1 MKRQYH
7 AALGALMATAPF
19 FIATPKAVA
28 QQAWKPTHE
37 VTIVVPFTAGGG
49 SDTAARALAQSL
61 GKIWQQPVIVRNAP
75 GADGAIGA
83 KQVVAAKADGYTIL
97 LHQPT
102 LSLMRHLRALGDFD
116 PLANLTPVT
125 TVVQMVPALAA
136 SGKVPV
142 KNIDELIKHCKSAP
156 TPCSIGTV
164 TTTSKIYAKQL
175 AAETGLNNLIVV
187 SYRGA
192 SPMVTDVI
200 SNNVTMMF
208 TSIAAT
214 LPFYNKELNVVA
226 TLGKER
232 ARALPD
238 VPSIAEQGFSQ
249 FAQPSWNALF
259 VPKGTPENVIDS
271 IEKAVRTALTDSE
284 VRKTILESG
293 AEPVA
298 IDRAQ
303 FTRQVAAD
311 DERLSKLLTR
321 YPIQ

>member
-1 MKRQYH
+1 MV
-7 AALGALMATAPF
+7 AAPF
-19 FIATPKAVA
+19 LIATPKAIA
-28 QQAWKPTHE
+28 QQVWKPTHE

-75 GADGAIGA
+75 GADGFIGA
-83 KQVVAAKADGYTIL
+83 KQVVEAKPDGYTML

-102 LSLMRHLRALGDFD
+102 LTLMKHLRALDDFD

-125 TVVQMVPALAA
+125 TVVQMVPALAV

-142 KNIDELIKHCKSAP
+142 KNIDELIKHCKSVQ

-200 SNNVTMMF
+200 ANNVTMMF

-214 LPFYNKELNVVA
+214 LPFYQKGILNVVA

-298 IDRAQ
+298 VDRAD